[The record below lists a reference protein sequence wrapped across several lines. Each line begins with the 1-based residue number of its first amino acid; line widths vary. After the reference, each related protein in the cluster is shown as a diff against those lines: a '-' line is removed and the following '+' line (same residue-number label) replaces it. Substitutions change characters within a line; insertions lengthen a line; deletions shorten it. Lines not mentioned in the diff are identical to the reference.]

1 MVDPNPLL
9 IRVGT
14 PILFASKVDAE
25 ATEGQGRA
33 ELGNVKALGSKSLWG
48 RGSEEPALGVTAAT
62 S

>member
-14 PILFASKVDAE
+14 PILFASKVDTE

-33 ELGNVKALGSKSLWG
+33 ELGNVEFRVGWKF
-48 RGSEEPALGVTAAT
+48 
-62 S
+62 